1 MTLECTPGPSV
12 GACFTHESCP
22 MARLFPSPRVLSWFT
37 GAACVACCT
46 LPLLALALGSTAL
59 TGLAFFLEPLA
70 SALAI
75 ATAALLAWR
84 WWVKRQAPACG
95 LDCES
100 RDARQ

>member
-1 MTLECTPGPSV
+1 MKV
-12 GACFTHESCP
+12 P
-22 MARLFPSPRVLSWFT
+22 MARFSLSPKRLAWFT

-70 SALAI
+70 AGLAL

-84 WWVKRQAPACG
+84 AWRKRQAPACD
-95 LDCES
+95 LDCAD
-100 RDARQ
+100 RNAPH

>member
-1 MTLECTPGPSV
+1 
-12 GACFTHESCP
+12 
-22 MARLFPSPRVLSWFT
+22 MARFSLSPRTLAWFT

-70 SALAI
+70 AGLALD
-75 ATAALLAWR
+75 TAALLAWR
-84 WWVKRQAPACG
+84 WWVKRQTPACK

-100 RDARQ
+100 RDTPQQKR